1 MSVCGHQSGW
11 DSADDRDGVVWL
23 LYLLGGPTAIYW
35 SEEMFRIWDFD
46 PQQGVPD
53 SEEAWQRVHREDIKR
68 IREALVFGGAA
79 LEE

>member
-1 MSVCGHQSGW
+1 MASIPPWG
-11 DSADDRDGVVWL
+11 ADRDL
-23 LYLLGGPTAIYW
+23 LVRRNVPDLG
-35 SEEMFRIWDFD
+35 FD